1 MTHTQQLITAT
12 VWIIAFAVAVALVY
26 TIAAPAE
33 PVSCYAPMNHKPAIQ
48 WDSQSWGRKFA

>member
-1 MTHTQQLITAT
+1 MTRTQDLITFV
-12 VWIIAFAVAVALVY
+12 VWLVAFAVAVALVY
-26 TIAAPAE
+26 TIAGPAE